1 METNNRTTLNRR
13 PYYGAERRH
22 DRYKNDIGSWITK
35 KRIAIT
41 QLPSCLEKEQ
51 YPFRNTDSK
60 QQTLPVDLP
69 IALEN
74 TLAFSEVVG
83 AITGTVIGIQTLFI
97 QQYLDDNYRGEQSV
111 IAIIALSAFTWAIIF
126 GVVIS

>member
-1 METNNRTTLNRR
+1 MMLSDNCPN
-13 PYYGAERRH
+13 YA
-22 DRYKNDIGSWITK
+22 
-35 KRIAIT
+35 
-41 QLPSCLEKEQ
+41 
-51 YPFRNTDSK
+51 FRCNTDSK

-83 AITGTVIGIQTLFI
+83 AITGTVIGIQTLFF
-97 QQYLDDNYRGEQSV
+97 QQYLNDNYRGEQSV
-111 IAIIALSAFTWAIIF
+111 IATIALFAFAWAIIF